1 MFFQIRQLDFRVQ
14 FSFKKQ
20 LSFLRHERTSS
31 HEDVDFFNV
40 KIQVNKCV
48 PQHFLLTGSAILS
61 IPAVNTAYTSS
72 SLNSPQVL
80 LKHNYAKDIGIL
92 YHSRSF
98 AQLWESSPVLCLTS
112 ILGISVLRE
121 GLGLSVLRQS

>member
-1 MFFQIRQLDFRVQ
+1 M
-14 FSFKKQ
+14 
-20 LSFLRHERTSS
+20 
-31 HEDVDFFNV
+31 
-40 KIQVNKCV
+40 

-112 ILGISVLRE
+112 IYRHFGIEGGTGAECIETELRIF
-121 GLGLSVLRQS
+121 LSRLKVFRVI